1 MGEPMSRRPLGEAA
15 MTVAER
21 SRRKRARA
29 RALHEATR
37 MSDVVAAPPEV
48 IMSHDYPRMLYHPD
62 GRTIVVDTSEQHEQL
77 APEGWVIAPLAV
89 HRQRQ
94 VAAHGALGANP
105 MAVMIRE
112 AIREVFDEYDLVPA
126 PATGRLSSVGWRPAV
141 KR

>member
-1 MGEPMSRRPLGEAA
+1 MSRQPIGETA
-15 MTVAER
+15 MTDAER
-21 SRRKRARA
+21 SRRKRVKA

-62 GRTIVVDTSEQHEQL
+62 GRTTIVGTFEQHEQL
-77 APEGWVIAPLAV
+77 TPGGWDTVPYPV

-94 VAAHGALGANP
+94 ATVHGALGANP
-105 MAVMIRE
+105 MTAMIRE

-126 PATGRLSSVGWRPAV
+126 PPTGRLSSVGWHPAG